1 VATLRGEGDRPRSLL
16 AGSPALVDDVE
27 QHERGLRR
35 RGDGAG
41 PAGKARDLHPRPD
54 RRRVCEE
61 AGIARSLEANGGLE
75 ALMAAIRRGEP
86 LIVAEGAPARAF
98 ELRAGGPHAL
108 GQALADLRPPHAGA
122 RALVG
127 GFARHDC
134 VACATQVLAGI
145 GWTASICERTAWP
158 PSLWASPRTSGRGGL
173 VSPAVN
179 DSRVA
184 KAQTPSLAKSL
195 GDLRDLS
202 DEELIRQHTSSQSE
216 PGR

>member
-1 VATLRGEGDRPRSLL
+1 
-16 AGSPALVDDVE
+16 
-27 QHERGLRR
+27 
-35 RGDGAG
+35 
-41 PAGKARDLHPRPD
+41 
-54 RRRVCEE
+54 
-61 AGIARSLEANGGLE
+61 
-75 ALMAAIRRGEP
+75 MAAIRRGEP

-202 DEELIRQHTSSQSE
+202 DEELIRQHDELAVGTGEMTKSVEVGVNYYLQELSRREAARQTQAIAAMTSKMVRLTYVIAALTAVNVLIVALSA
-216 PGR
+216 